1 MTKPQSGGVKP
12 LVNNF
17 QLFMHEGKI
26 IMRYFRCLALKLM
39 QRIRLKMASRYGSAA
54 YWTRHMV
61 ANDDWRDA
69 HDSLEHF
76 MWRNAQYPGYINL
89 MPVDGADG
97 LSVVDYGCGPGNDL
111 VGFSLYSKPLRLF
124 GLDVSKTAL
133 AASEK
138 RLALH
143 DKKCELIC
151 LQEERNEIP
160 IESSSIDLVH
170 SSGVLHH
177 VKNIESALTEIYR
190 ILKVGGKLQVM
201 VYNYSSI
208 WLHLYTA
215 YVHQIEI
222 GLYKE
227 HSLMEAFRRTTDGP
241 DCPIS
246 HCYQPYEFLE
256 MVNALGFEGRFKG
269 ASISLHELALLPKR
283 FEAIQNR
290 QLGREHRDFLSAI
303 SFNEFGHPLVN
314 GEVAGINACYEFI
327 KK

>member
-1 MTKPQSGGVKP
+1 
-12 LVNNF
+12 
-17 QLFMHEGKI
+17 MHKGKTI
-26 IMRYFRCLALKLM
+26 VGDLKQLALKAM
-39 QRIRLKMASRYGSAA
+39 RRIRLKIASRHGSAA

-69 HDSLEHF
+69 RDSLEHF
-76 MWRNAQYPGYINL
+76 LWRNAQYPGYINL
-89 MPVDGADG
+89 MPVNGADG

-143 DKKCELIC
+143 NRNCELIC

-160 IESSSIDLVH
+160 IESCSIDLVH

-177 VKNIESALTEIYR
+177 VKNIKSALTEIHR

-201 VYNYSSI
+201 VYNYNSI

-215 YVHQIEI
+215 YVYKIEM
-222 GLYKE
+222 GLYKD
-227 HSLMEAFRRTTDGP
+227 HSLLEAFRRTTDGP

-246 HCYQPYEFLE
+246 HCYHPYEFLE
-256 MVNALGFEGRFKG
+256 MVNALGFDGRFKG
-269 ASISLHELALLPKR
+269 ASISLHELTLLPKR
-283 FEAIQNR
+283 FAAIQNR
-290 QLGREHRDFLSAI
+290 QLGREHRDFLTAI
-303 SFNEFGHPLVN
+303 SFNEFGHPLVD

-327 KK
+327 KI